1 MPRNEAQELYTI
13 VHRAKEIWGD
23 EVIKNLELKRMG
35 EHVFTYEILL
45 STGIKLNVLWYKNK
59 DWTKS
64 TSLVIT
70 NNLSSRYQHDTDDP
84 YSAATLFKEQA
95 PILGI
100 SIETITANHES
111 NSQLSISCDSRY
123 HGKIEAKLLTSEIS
137 FIREAML
144 DPDADEFK
152 VTFKIRFNKDTQQM
166 TNEEIEP
173 MLNLLEEGLERYGFR
188 HDTSADI
195 QYPYTPTGKRYS
207 EVYHTTDPDNPNI
220 MITTCIATRD
230 T

>member
-1 MPRNEAQELYTI
+1 MPKNESQELYTI
-13 VHRAKEIWGD
+13 VHQAKEIWGD

-64 TSLVIT
+64 TSLVIA

-84 YSAATLFKEQA
+84 YSAVTLFKKQA

-100 SIETITANHES
+100 NIKAITANHKS
-111 NSQLSISCDSRY
+111 NSQLSVSCDSRY
-123 HGKIEAKLLTSEIS
+123 HGKIEAKLLTSRIS
-137 FIREAML
+137 YIREEML

-152 VTFKIRFNKDTQQM
+152 TTFTIQFNKDTQQI

-173 MLNLLEEGLERYGFR
+173 MLNLLEEGLERYGFH
-188 HDTSADI
+188 HDTSAAT
-195 QYPYTPTGKRYS
+195 QKPYTPTGERYS
-207 EVYHTTDPDNPNI
+207 EVYHTMDPVNPNI
-220 MITTCIATRD
+220 MITTCVATRD